1 MTGPLGGVNVL
12 DLGTGG
18 VGPWAAVLL
27 GYLGANV
34 VKVES
39 PAGDRSLHQP
49 PMKQGLSTTYTKNN
63 LNKVTSI
70 LNLKDPAMEGVR
82 RRLVSQADVAMDNL
96 RPGVVA
102 RLGFGF
108 EEMKKLNPYIVSA
121 SSPAWGEEGPMIAVP
136 GLDFQVQMLSGYASL
151 NGRPGDELELVRY
164 PQLDNNASC
173 FLAATI
179 VLGLIYRERSGQGQ
193 RVTASHLGSA
203 IALQVTRLGEY
214 FATGEP
220 AQPMGSGC
228 GATVPHQAFLCRDNQ
243 WLLVGVETEAQ
254 WRSFCEAMERSGL
267 AEDARY
273 ATNRLR
279 VQNRNELVADL
290 EGTFARHPARWW
302 ACRLEGAGVPFSY
315 LYDFEGLRY
324 HQQVLENDYM
334 PQIDV
339 PHQGRLFWGGIPWDF
354 SESPAAIEWAHA
366 PGQDTQRVIAEGFG
380 HDGALPRASLS
391 DGAEPHSPLE
401 GIRVLD
407 ASQGYCGPFA
417 TLLLAEAGA
426 EVIKV
431 EPPGGDYARG
441 FAPALDSGDSA
452 AFTSLNRNKRSI
464 VLNLD
469 DEPDQRAFRALAA
482 TSQII
487 VEDWGPGVAEARGL
501 GYKELALQNPNLV
514 YCALSSFGEKGPL
527 SSLPSTELTLQGWG
541 EYWKNLGTLGA
552 PPQRVGADIV
562 TLGTGL
568 MAFLGILA
576 ATYYRLRTGKGQRL
590 AVSMLGTVMCMKTA
604 QWAAVTG
611 PDVWQS
617 KLYLDNDTSEPWHGY
632 RTQDRPMYFN
642 VNNSTEEQY
651 IHLLTELG
659 MLEEVI
665 GDERF
670 GNGGRD
676 AAGAGQY
683 SAEVTPIWEK
693 YFQERPFKE
702 VAALINENGGAAVEM
717 LWHHELFQHPQ
728 VALLNLL
735 AKDGQGNS
743 YIRAPWRGQWA
754 DVPIVPPP
762 ACGEHNQELLAV
774 QSTA

>member
-1 MTGPLGGVNVL
+1 MKGPLGGVNVI
-12 DLGTGG
+12 DLGTAG

-49 PMKQGLSTTYTKNN
+49 PIMQGLSTTYTKNN
-63 LNKVTSI
+63 LNKLTSI
-70 LNLKDPAMEGVR
+70 LNLKDPEMEEVR
-82 RRLVSQADVAMDNL
+82 RRLITQADVVMDNL

-108 EEMKKLNPYIVSA
+108 EEMKKLNPYIISA

-136 GLDFQVQMLSGYASL
+136 GLDFQVQMLSGYATL
-151 NGRPGDELELVRY
+151 NGKPGEELELLRY

-193 RVTASHLGSA
+193 RVTATHLGSA

-214 FATGEP
+214 FATGESSK
-220 AQPMGSGC
+220 AMGSGC
-228 GATVPHQAFLCRDNQ
+228 AATVPHQAFQCRDNQ
-243 WLLVGVETEAQ
+243 WLLVGVESEAQ
-254 WRSFCEAMERSGL
+254 WQSFCEAMERPDL
-267 AEDARY
+267 ARDARY

-279 VQNRNELVADL
+279 VQNRDDLLADL
-290 EGTFARHPARWW
+290 EDTFSNHPARWW

-315 LYDFEGLRY
+315 LYDFESLRY

-339 PHQGRLFWGGIPWDF
+339 PHQGRLFWGGMPWDF
-354 SESPAAIEWAHA
+354 SETPAAIEWAHA
-366 PGQDTQRVIAEGFG
+366 PGQDTQRVITEGFG
-380 HDGALPRASLS
+380 GEGARPRTSMNDGSQP
-391 DGAEPHSPLE
+391 ENPLE
-401 GIRVLD
+401 GFRVLD

-441 FAPALDSGDSA
+441 FSPGMNSRDSA
-452 AFTSLNRNKRSI
+452 AFTMLNRNKRSV

-469 DEPDQRAFRALAA
+469 DETDQRAFRALAA
-482 TSQII
+482 TAQVIL
-487 VEDWGPGVAEARGL
+487 EDWGSGVAEALGL
-501 GYKELALQNPNLV
+501 GYDSLASQNPSLV
-514 YCALSSFGEKGPL
+514 YCAFSAFGERGPL
-527 SSLPSTELTLQGWG
+527 RSQPGTELTLQGWG
-541 EYWKNLGTLGA
+541 EYWKNLGVLGGA
-552 PPQRVGADIV
+552 PQRVGADIV

-568 MAFLGILA
+568 MAFLGILSA
-576 ATYYRLRTGKGQRL
+576 IYYQLRTGKGQRL

-604 QWAAVTG
+604 QWAAVTA
-611 PDVWQS
+611 PDTWQS
-617 KLYLDNDTSEPWHGY
+617 KLYCDNGISEPWRGY
-632 RTQDRPMYFN
+632 KTEDRPIYFN

-651 IHLLTELG
+651 IYLLTELG

-665 GDERF
+665 TDERF

-683 SAEVTPIWEK
+683 SLEVTPIWEK
-693 YFQERPFKE
+693 YFKSRPFKE
-702 VAALINENGGAAVEM
+702 IAALINENGGAAVEM
-717 LWHHELFQHPQ
+717 MRHDEMFQHPQ
-728 VALLNLL
+728 VALLDLL
-735 AKDGQGNS
+735 AEDNQGNP
-743 YIRAPWRGQWA
+743 YIRAPWRGQWGEIP
-754 DVPIVPPP
+754 VVPPP
-762 ACGEHNQELLAV
+762 SCGEHTKELLAI